1 VLDRSALDHRVC
13 GLRAGLMA
21 MRDRAR
27 PRLLAALACAACGL
41 DTFGGSGAG
50 GDGSAAGPGTSTDDP
65 TTSATGDSSS
75 PSTLT
80 GDESPPVAPALQ
92 LVLSPIKQFDFTWS
106 AAAGATHYRLLE
118 RLPGAADYLPL
129 GAEITGE
136 SLSVTMPLH
145 LRFAASYR
153 LSACNGAGCTDSD
166 PVDVVDSMV
175 AAIGYL
181 KASNPDQSDN
191 FGVRVALSADGD
203 TLAVAADRE
212 DSAASGIDGDAADD
226 SLDGAGAVYVFVR
239 DDETWTQQAYV
250 KPSNPDVQ
258 DYFGSSL
265 ALSAD
270 GGTLAVGA
278 WQENGAA
285 VGINGDEADDSLND
299 TGAAYVFV
307 RVGQSW
313 SQQAYVKASNT
324 GEFDRFGASVALSAD
339 GDTLAVGAENE
350 GSAATGIDGDET
362 DDSLGSAGAV
372 YVYLRNEADV
382 WSQQAYIKPSNT
394 CQPCTFG
401 HVVALSSDGNTLAVA
416 SDGETS
422 ASTGINGDQS
432 DQSLSR
438 AGAVYVFV
446 RAGAW
451 TQQAYIKAS
460 NTDADDYFGHSLSL
474 SGDGDTLAVGAYG
487 EDSAATGVGGD
498 QLDDSVEG
506 AGAAYVFTRLAGV
519 WSQQAYI
526 KASRTAEND
535 IFGYAVAL
543 AGDGE
548 TLAVG
553 ARQESSAAIGVEGE
567 QADEMADI
575 SGAVYV
581 FIREADT
588 WTQRAHVKASNTGM
602 DDRFGSALALA
613 SDGTTLAVGA
623 ESENSGAVGVG
634 GDQLD
639 DTVDAAGAVYLY

>member
-1 VLDRSALDHRVC
+1 
-13 GLRAGLMA
+13 

-27 PRLLAALACAACGL
+27 PRLLAVLACVACGL
-41 DTFGGSGAG
+41 DTFGGSGTGEG
-50 GDGSAAGPGTSTDDP
+50 GSTGEPGTSVDPP
-65 TTSATGDSSS
+65 TTSASDTSS

-80 GDESPPVAPALQ
+80 GDESPPAAPALQ

-106 AAAGATHYRLLE
+106 AAAGATHYQLLE

-129 GAEITGE
+129 GDEITGE

-153 LSACNGAGCTDSD
+153 LSACNAAGCTDSE
-166 PVDVVDSMV
+166 PVEVVDSMV

-181 KASNPDQSDN
+181 KASNPDLSDN
-191 FGVRVALSADGD
+191 FGVRLALSADGN

-226 SLDGAGAVYVFVR
+226 SLDTAGAVYVFTR
-239 DDETWTQQAYV
+239 DNETWTQQAYV

-270 GGTLAVGA
+270 GDTLAVGA
-278 WQENGAA
+278 WQENGADI
-285 VGINGDEADDSLND
+285 GINGNEADNSLND

-307 RVGQSW
+307 RVGESW

-324 GEFDRFGASVALSAD
+324 REFQRFGVSVALSAD

-362 DDSLGSAGAV
+362 DDTLGSAGAV
-372 YVYLRNEADV
+372 YVYLRDEADI
-382 WSQQAYIKPSNT
+382 WSQEAYIKASNT
-394 CQPCTFG
+394 CQACTFG
-401 HVVALSSDGNTLAVA
+401 HVVALSNDGDTLAVA

-422 ASTGINGDQS
+422 ATTGINGDQS

-460 NTDADDYFGHSLSL
+460 NTDADDYFGYSLAL

-487 EDSAATGVGGD
+487 EDSAATGVDGD

-506 AGAAYVFTRLAGV
+506 AGAAYVYTRLGGV
-519 WSQQAYI
+519 WSQQAYL
-526 KASRTAEND
+526 KASNPAQND

-553 ARQESSAAIGVEGE
+553 SRQESSAATGVEGD
-567 QADEMADI
+567 QADDMADT

-588 WTQRAHVKASNTGM
+588 WTQRAYVKASNTGM
-602 DDRFGSALALA
+602 DDRFGSALAFS